1 MFKEIE
7 KKWQKKWEAAKIFE
21 VKEEK
26 KEKFFIT
33 TPYPYIS
40 GSLHIGHARVVIEA
54 DVFSRYQRMLNKN
67 VLFPLAFHISGTPV
81 LSISLAIK
89 NKDQKKID
97 LYKRYIQTYVKNEK
111 EIEQIVNSFEDP
123 QKIVDFFIPK
133 MKDEF
138 KTLGLGIDWRRSFT
152 SGDIEHQ
159 ALVEWQFKKY
169 IKKNYLIQGK
179 YPILFSKT
187 LNNAVGEDDIQEGDT
202 NPVKIQEFTLVKFKF
217 NDYFL
222 VAATLRP
229 ETLFGQTNLWIDP
242 NLNYIKTKI
251 DKEKW
256 IISEE
261 CVEKLKYQD
270 KKVKK
275 IGIINGRELIG
286 KFVFA
291 PMIEKDII
299 ILPST
304 HCDSKIGTGI
314 VTSVP
319 SDAPFDYIALKE
331 LQESK
336 KLCEEYTLDYKYIN
350 NIKLKPI
357 IKSKDFGD
365 FPAKEL
371 CEKLNIKTLNQKDKL
386 MEATQEIYKISY
398 HTGIM
403 NSSKYKGVLV
413 SIAKE
418 KMKQELIKKNK
429 GAILYETSRIGYSRD
444 GGEVIVAI
452 IDGQWFLDFN
462 AKGWKN
468 KAKKCLKNIELW
480 HEKYRKQFEDVF
492 EWLDKRPC
500 ARKRGLGTKLPFD
513 KEWVIESLSD
523 STIYMSLYPIIHFI
537 RENKIKKEQLN
548 YYFFDYVLLSN
559 GNLKDIVKRT
569 KINEELLKKM
579 NKEFKYWYPFDH
591 RHTFTAHLSNH
602 LSFMLF
608 AHTAIF
614 NKKFWPKRI
623 SFHGIILS
631 EGEKMSKSKGNAI
644 SLIDIQEKYSCD
656 VFRAY
661 ICNSTSVESTFN
673 WDSSKVEIMKK
684 HLSNLFNILKK
695 IQENK
700 EKKDYSNYKSFIS
713 KTERSIK
720 KAKESLDIMDL
731 REYSNIVLYDM
742 YNNYKKIK
750 SDDVNCYI
758 YDKWIRMLTPLIPH
772 IAEEL
777 WDNSNF
783 VSLAEWPEY
792 DEKKIDL
799 VAEYKEDLLN
809 QLKEDIRKIKELIK
823 KDRLSKITIY
833 IADAWK
839 YEFAHTFKELIKNT
853 YNQNEI
859 INSFMKTNLKKR
871 GNEIVRLISS
881 WLKDQ
886 SKVPEIILDK
896 DKELKLIL
904 ENKNILE
911 EEFNCSVIIQEKSH
925 KKAIPGRPAIFL
937 E

>member
-1 MFKEIE
+1 
-7 KKWQKKWEAAKIFE
+7 
-21 VKEEK
+21 
-26 KEKFFIT
+26 
-33 TPYPYIS
+33 
-40 GSLHIGHARVVIEA
+40 
-54 DVFSRYQRMLNKN
+54 
-67 VLFPLAFHISGTPV
+67 
-81 LSISLAIK
+81 
-89 NKDQKKID
+89 
-97 LYKRYIQTYVKNEK
+97 
-111 EIEQIVNSFEDP
+111 
-123 QKIVDFFIPK
+123 
-133 MKDEF
+133 
-138 KTLGLGIDWRRSFT
+138 
-152 SGDIEHQ
+152 
-159 ALVEWQFKKY
+159 
-169 IKKNYLIQGK
+169 
-179 YPILFSKT
+179 
-187 LNNAVGEDDIQEGDT
+187 
-202 NPVKIQEFTLVKFKF
+202 
-217 NDYFL
+217 
-222 VAATLRP
+222 
-229 ETLFGQTNLWIDP
+229 
-242 NLNYIKTKI
+242 
-251 DKEKW
+251 
-256 IISEE
+256 
-261 CVEKLKYQD
+261 
-270 KKVKK
+270 
-275 IGIINGRELIG
+275 
-286 KFVFA
+286 
-291 PMIEKDII
+291 
-299 ILPST
+299 
-304 HCDSKIGTGI
+304 
-314 VTSVP
+314 
-319 SDAPFDYIALKE
+319 
-331 LQESK
+331 
-336 KLCEEYTLDYKYIN
+336 
-350 NIKLKPI
+350 
-357 IKSKDFGD
+357 
-365 FPAKEL
+365 
-371 CEKLNIKTLNQKDKL
+371 
-386 MEATQEIYKISY
+386 
-398 HTGIM
+398 
-403 NSSKYKGVLV
+403 
-413 SIAKE
+413 
-418 KMKQELIKKNK
+418 
-429 GAILYETSRIGYSRD
+429 
-444 GGEVIVAI
+444 
-452 IDGQWFLDFN
+452 
-462 AKGWKN
+462 
-468 KAKKCLKNIELW
+468 
-480 HEKYRKQFEDVF
+480 
-492 EWLDKRPC
+492 
-500 ARKRGLGTKLPFD
+500 
-513 KEWVIESLSD
+513 
-523 STIYMSLYPIIHFI
+523 
-537 RENKIKKEQLN
+537 
-548 YYFFDYVLLSN
+548 
-559 GNLKDIVKRT
+559 
-569 KINEELLKKM
+569 M